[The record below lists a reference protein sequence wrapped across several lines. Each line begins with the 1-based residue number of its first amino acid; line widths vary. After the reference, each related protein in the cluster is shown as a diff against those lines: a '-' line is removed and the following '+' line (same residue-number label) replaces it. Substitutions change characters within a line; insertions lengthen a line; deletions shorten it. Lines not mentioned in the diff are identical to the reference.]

1 MYQTL
6 LHATNLIYMGFVCS
20 TAASEFNNM
29 WQFIYA
35 GKFNLLVIIITLA
48 GSRWD

>member
-6 LHATNLIYMGFVCS
+6 LHATNLIYLGFLCY

-29 WQFIYA
+29 WQVICTGNSTYLS
-35 GKFNLLVIIITLA
+35 LL
-48 GSRWD
+48 